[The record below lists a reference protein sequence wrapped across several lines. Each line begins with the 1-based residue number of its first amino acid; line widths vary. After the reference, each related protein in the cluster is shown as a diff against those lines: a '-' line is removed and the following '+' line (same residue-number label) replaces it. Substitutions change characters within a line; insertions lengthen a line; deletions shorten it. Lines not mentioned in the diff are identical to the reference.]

1 MPSRFTY
8 LGSFLLIAGCGG
20 ASTSPANV
28 PIAGTKPPVTHVV
41 GLDLARSYDAATNT
55 VTVTLDGQ
63 DIVLSADAFRSQTGI
78 IDIEAFSDGLWDT
91 GSLPEFVAYRMIS
104 SSGQTSAKLNIRT
117 SVANVPGY
125 STISDASFGSR
136 YARHT
141 NTEIPSS
148 GTATMHGRY
157 IGALSDDRLIPAN
170 AHANA
175 HLAIYG
181 DVELT
186 VDFAEESISGLISNR
201 QVFEQ
206 SVPEFETT
214 IVDDLVLTKTDIAN
228 DGSYSA
234 ATSGGR
240 HRPSATTSA
249 TGTYTGIISGAY
261 ATETAGAVA
270 VLHQNPGST
279 SRLWEHGVYVAQ

>member
-41 GLDLARSYDAATNT
+41 GSDTALNYDAATNT
-55 VTVTLDGQ
+55 VTIKFSDRDV
-63 DIVLSADAFRSQTGI
+63 VLSADAFRSQTGI
-78 IDIEAFSDGLWDT
+78 IDIEAFSDGLMPA
-91 GSLPEFVAYRMIS
+91 GSLPDFVAFRMNS
-104 SSGQTSAKLNIRT
+104 SSGQTSAEMYMKT
-117 SVANVPGY
+117 S
-125 STISDASFGSR
+125 STFTTSPSDDSFGSR

-141 NTEIPSS
+141 NTEIPTS

-157 IGALSDDRLIPAN
+157 IGALSQTGRLIPAN
-170 AHANA
+170 NQTVSYW
-175 HLAIYG
+175 AIYG

-201 QVFEQ
+201 QAITQ
-206 SVPEFETT
+206 SVLGSAPT

-234 ATSGGR
+234 ATSGGGY
-240 HRPSATTSA
+240 RPSSTGNV
-249 TGTYTGIISGAY
+249 TGTYTGIISGAN
-261 ATETAGAVA
+261 ATESAGAVA
-270 VLHQNPGST
+270 VFHDYST
-279 SRLWEHGVYVAQ
+279 SGHRRWENGVYVAQ